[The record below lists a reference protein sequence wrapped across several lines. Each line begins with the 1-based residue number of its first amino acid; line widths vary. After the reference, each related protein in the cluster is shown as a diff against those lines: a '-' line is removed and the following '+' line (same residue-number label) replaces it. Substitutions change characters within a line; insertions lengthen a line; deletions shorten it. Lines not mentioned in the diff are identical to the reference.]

1 MPEVGRAP
9 RPGHVLRVMTYN
21 VHDLRDDR
29 AAAARVVRAV
39 RPDVLCLQE
48 VPRRLTT
55 EIRLPAFARRC
66 GLLWSGG
73 RLGTGGTAVLTG
85 PGVEVLQRQRGRLPV
100 RFPDR
105 SRGYAA
111 ATVRLSGAGRACR
124 PVTVVSVHLG
134 LRADERVRH
143 ALLLLGRLGVSA
155 AAQQRM
161 VVAGDL
167 NERADGRAHAVV
179 GTRLRLVS
187 GGVPTYPADRPAAAL
202 DVVFAAPTLAVLDV
216 GGTVA
221 LDEVTERDLVAGSDH
236 RPVWVDLDV
245 APSSVAG

>member
-1 MPEVGRAP
+1 
-9 RPGHVLRVMTYN
+9 MTYN

-39 RPDVLCLQE
+39 APDVLCLQE

-55 EIRLPAFARRC
+55 EVRLPRFARAC
-66 GLLWSGG
+66 GMRWRGG

-85 PGVEVLQRQRGRLPV
+85 PRVEVRATLRGRLPV

-111 ATVRLSGAGRACR
+111 ATVSLAGARPARA
-124 PVTVVSVHLG
+124 PVTVLSLHLG

-143 ALLLLGRLGVSA
+143 ASTILDRLHTAGGGPRRPV
-155 AAQQRM
+155 

-167 NERADGRAHAVV
+167 NEGAGGRAFSVV
-179 GTRLRLVS
+179 LNRYRLVS
-187 GGVPTYPADRPAAAL
+187 GGVLTFPSDRP
-202 DVVFAAPTLAVLDV
+202 
-216 GGTVA
+216 TVA
-221 LDEVTERDLVAGSDH
+221 LDAIFATPSLTVVEAQGAPPDERDLVAGSDH
-236 RPVWVDLDV
+236 RPVWVDLEVDLEADV
-245 APSSVAG
+245 HASVASAAGG